1 MKYSIIYADPPWAYN
16 DRREIRRDGKMA
28 KRGFGSAN
36 LYDVM
41 TIDEIAALP
50 VGDLAADNSALF
62 MWATW
67 PQLDQQLGVLK
78 AWGFKYVGAGYIW
91 LKRNLRDERNPW
103 FGVGYYTKSN
113 TEPCLLGIR
122 GRMKPVSNS
131 ISEVI
136 VEPEV
141 IIEPHPRDERGKIIH
156 SRKPAI
162 VREKIV
168 QLFGD
173 LPRVELFSREIVPGW
188 DVWGNE
194 VESTVQ
200 MPLVLPLD
208 WGGKRQGKEVA

>member
-1 MKYSIIYADPPWAYN
+1 MKRNSIIYADPPWAYN
-16 DRREIRRDGKMA
+16 DRREIRRDGKKA
-28 KRGFGSAN
+28 KRGYGSAN

-41 TIDEIAALP
+41 SIDQIAALP

-67 PQLDQQLGVLK
+67 PQLDQQIDVLK
-78 AWGFKYVGAGYIW
+78 SWGFRYVGAGFIW
-91 LKRNLRDERNPW
+91 VKRNLNNERPW

-122 GRMKPVSNS
+122 GKMKPVSNS

-141 IIEPHPRDERGKIIH
+141 IIEPHPRGEDGKIIH

-162 VREKIV
+162 VRDKIV
-168 QLFGD
+168 QFLGD

-194 VESTVQ
+194 IESTVQ
-200 MPLVLPLD
+200 MPLMLPLD
-208 WGGKRQGKEVA
+208 WGGKRRGKEVA